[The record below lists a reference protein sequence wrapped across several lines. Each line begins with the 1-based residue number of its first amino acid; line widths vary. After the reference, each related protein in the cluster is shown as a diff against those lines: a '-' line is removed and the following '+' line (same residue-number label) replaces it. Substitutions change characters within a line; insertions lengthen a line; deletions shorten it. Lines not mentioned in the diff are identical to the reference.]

1 VIPLH
6 IPPLRERPKD
16 ILPLVRH
23 FLDQTAQEAFL
34 PEITLEQNAEE
45 VLRTYHWPGNIREL
59 SNVLERV
66 LSSLEGNTMRLPDLP
81 FYLYRSRKIASKLT
95 AVPIREVQ
103 SRAEKE
109 AILHTLR
116 LAGYNKSKAAAML
129 GIHRTHLYKKI
140 KKYGITRPTYDDM
153 QE

>member
-6 IPPLRERPKD
+6 IPPLRERPED
-16 ILPLVRH
+16 ILPLIRH
-23 FLDQTAQEAFL
+23 FLNQAAQEAFL
-34 PEITLEQNAEE
+34 PQITLDREAEE
-45 VLRTYHWPGNIREL
+45 VLRSYPWPGNIREL

-66 LSSLEGNTMRLPDLP
+66 LSSLEGSTIRVSDLP
-81 FYLYRSRKIASKLT
+81 FYLYRSRKIAFKLT
-95 AVPIREVQ
+95 AVSIREVQ

-116 LAGYNKSKAAAML
+116 LARYNKSKAAAML

-140 KKYGITRPTYDDM
+140 KKYGITRPSCDDLK
-153 QE
+153 E

>member
-1 VIPLH
+1 
-6 IPPLRERPKD
+6 
-16 ILPLVRH
+16 
-23 FLDQTAQEAFL
+23 
-34 PEITLEQNAEE
+34 
-45 VLRTYHWPGNIREL
+45 L

-66 LSSLEGNTMRLPDLP
+66 LSSLEGNTIRVSDLP
-81 FYLYRSRKIASKLT
+81 FYLYRSRKIASKLPS
-95 AVPIREVQ
+95 VSIREAQ

-116 LAGYNKSKAAAML
+116 LTRYNKSKAAAML